1 MLVCPGCGEENPD
14 KFRLCGF
21 CGTPLRAAAPPVE
34 ARKTVTIVFSDLK
47 GSTNLGERLD
57 SEALREI
64 MARYFEEMQRVLER
78 HGGTVEKFIGDAVMA
93 VFGLPK
99 LHEDDALRA
108 VRAAFDMKTSLAKL
122 NGELERRWGVQL
134 ANRTG
139 VNTGEVVAGDQT
151 DQRLVTGDA
160 VNVAARLEQA
170 APELEVLIGE
180 PTYRLVRG
188 AVEVEPV
195 EPLELKGKSE
205 RVPAYRLLSVRSGA
219 MLPRRLDAPLVG
231 REAELALLGDA
242 LARAS
247 AAGSA
252 RMVTVVAHAGVG
264 KTRLLAEFLRSASR
278 EATVLRG
285 HCLPY
290 GEGITFWP
298 LTEIVHDA
306 GGIGED
312 DTPDQALAKLRA
324 VVADEPDLVTERL
337 ATVLGLGERE
347 FPVEEL
353 FWASRKLFESLAR
366 ERPLVVVFEDIHWA
380 EPTLLALIEHLVDNA
395 DAPLLVLC
403 TARPDLL
410 EVHGEWSESASAQRV
425 ELQALSTDQAGALV
439 DNLLG
444 SELDRGARRRIAE
457 AAEGNPLFVEQMVSM
472 WIESGLLVQ
481 RDGGWVPAAD
491 LSAVDVPPTIQALLA
506 ARLDRLN
513 RDERG
518 VIEPAAVVGRVFY
531 RGAVETMTADEL
543 RAELDALLGAL
554 IRKEFVAPDHDTTL
568 PGEDTY
574 RFHHVLIR
582 DAAYQG
588 LLKRARADLHERA
601 AEWLAAA
608 MGPRVVEVE
617 EIMGYHLERA
627 FRYRDELG
635 PLDDHA
641 HRVGVRAS
649 TLLGASG
656 RRALARGDM
665 PAAANLLRRAS
676 GLLPRTDP
684 RRLHLLP
691 DLGEVL
697 LELGEFQEA
706 EALLSEAILEGARA
720 GDRRLET
727 EATLVRLAVRFA
739 GSPDSLGPS
748 VVRDVERA
756 LAESEKLGDH
766 RGIAKAYRLLGTIH
780 GTVAHYEE
788 AERATLRTI
797 EHARLAGDQM
807 LEVRNF
813 PPYAIVSAYGPRPI
827 SEALERCEELLPAA
841 QGDRRTQAVV
851 LCVLSHLH
859 AMQGSFD
866 EARREYRRAQVML
879 DDLGVKVLAASTS
892 LDSGP
897 VEMLA
902 GDPAG
907 AERELRRDLDRLEA
921 MGERFL
927 ASSVTAYLAQ
937 AVVAQGRM
945 DEAEALSRKCE
956 EVVLADDAEA
966 QSIWRRVRA
975 LAIVDRGEDR
985 QAAKLAREAVEII
998 RRTDSPVLQ
1007 ADALVDAAEILQK
1020 AGWDAEGEPLLT
1032 EALDLYE
1039 RKGDLVGA
1047 ARAREALSR
1056 RATLG
1061 TPDLAGG

>member
-1 MLVCPGCGEENPD
+1 MQVCPGCGEENPD

-21 CGTPLRAAAPPVE
+21 CGTPLRAAPPPSE

-47 GSTNLGERLD
+47 GSTSLGERLD
-57 SEALREI
+57 SEALREV
-64 MARYFEEMQRVLER
+64 MTRYFEEMQRVLER

-122 NGELERRWGVQL
+122 NGELERRWGVSL

-139 VNTGEVVAGDQT
+139 VNTGEVVAGDAA

-188 AVEVEPV
+188 AVDVESV

-231 REAELALLGDA
+231 REAELALLGDG
-242 LARAS
+242 LARVT

-264 KTRLLAEFLRSASR
+264 KSRLLAEFLGSASR
-278 EATVLRG
+278 VATVLRG

-298 LTEIVHDA
+298 LTEIVHGAAD
-306 GGIGED
+306 IGEEES
-312 DTPDQALAKLRA
+312 QERALAKLRA
-324 VVADEPDLVTERL
+324 VAGDEGDLVTERL
-337 ATVLGLGERE
+337 ASVLGLGSRE

-353 FWASRKLFESLAR
+353 FWASRKLLESIAS
-366 ERPLVVVFEDIHWA
+366 ERPVVVVFEDIHWA

-403 TARPDLL
+403 TARPELL
-410 EVHGEWSESASAQRV
+410 EAHREWSESASAQRV
-425 ELQALSTDQAGALV
+425 ELTALSADQTGSLV

-444 SELDRGARRRIAE
+444 SQLDDAARRRIAD

-472 WIESGLLVQ
+472 WIEAGLLVQ
-481 RDGGWVPAAD
+481 RDDGWAASSD
-491 LSAVDVPPTIQALLA
+491 LSGVDVPPTIQALLA

-518 VIEPAAVVGRVFY
+518 VIEPASVVGRVFY
-531 RGAVETMTADEL
+531 RGAVAFMTPDEL
-543 RAELDALLGAL
+543 RGELDALLGSL
-554 IRKEFVAPDHDTTL
+554 IRKEFVGPGHDTTL
-568 PGEDTY
+568 PGEDAF

-601 AEWLAAA
+601 VEWLAEA
-608 MGPRVVEVE
+608 MGPRVAEVE

-649 TLLGASG
+649 LLLGASG

-684 RRLHLLP
+684 RRLKLLP

-706 EALLSEAILEGARA
+706 ESLLSEAILEAARA
-720 GDRRLET
+720 GDRRLQT

-739 GSPDSLGPS
+739 GSPDALGPGA
-748 VVRDVERA
+748 VRDVEA
-756 LAESEKLGDH
+756 AIAESEKQGDH
-766 RGIAKAYRLLGTIH
+766 RGLAKAYRLLGTIH

-788 AERATLRTI
+788 AERAALLTI
-797 EHARLAGDQM
+797 EHAREAGDQM
-807 LEVRNF
+807 LEIRNF
-813 PPYAIVSAYGPRPI
+813 PPYAIVAAYGPRPI
-827 SEALERCEELLPAA
+827 TEALQVCEELLPAA
-841 QGDRRTQAVV
+841 RGDRRTQAVV
-851 LCVLSHLH
+851 LCVISHLH
-859 AMQGSFD
+859 AMQGSFE
-866 EARREYRRAQVML
+866 EARSEYRRAQVML

-902 GDPAG
+902 GDPAA
-907 AERELRRDLDRLEA
+907 AERELRRDLDQLEA

-937 AVVAQGRM
+937 AVAAQGRM
-945 DEAEALSRKCE
+945 DEAEELSRKCE
-956 EVVLADDAEA
+956 DVVLADDAEA

-975 LAIVDRGEDR
+975 LAMVARGDAR
-985 QAAKLAREAVEII
+985 DAVKLARDAVDII

-1007 ADALVDAAEILQK
+1007 GDALLDAAEVLER
-1020 AGWDAEGEPLLT
+1020 GGDGGEDVPLLA
-1032 EALDLYE
+1032 EALELYE
-1039 RKGDLVGA
+1039 RKGDVVGA
-1047 ARAREALSR
+1047 ARAREALER
-1056 RATLG
+1056 RAALG
-1061 TPDLAGG
+1061 TSDRTGG

>member
-1 MLVCPGCGEENPD
+1 VQVCPGCGEENPD

-21 CGTPLRAAAPPVE
+21 CGTPLRAAQPPSE

-47 GSTNLGERLD
+47 GSTSLGERLD
-57 SEALREI
+57 SEALREV
-64 MARYFEEMQRVLER
+64 MTRYFEEMQRVLER

-108 VRAAFDMKTSLAKL
+108 VRAAFDMKTALAKL
-122 NGELERRWGVQL
+122 NAELERRWGVAL

-139 VNTGEVVAGDQT
+139 VNTGEVVAGDAV

-195 EPLELKGKSE
+195 EPLELKGKAE

-231 REAELALLGDA
+231 REAELALLGDG
-242 LARAS
+242 LARAT
-247 AAGSA
+247 AARSA
-252 RMVTVVAHAGVG
+252 RLVTVLAHAGVG
-264 KTRLLAEFLRSASR
+264 KSRLLAEFLGSASR
-278 EATVLRG
+278 AATVLRG

-298 LTEIVHDA
+298 VTEIVHEAAD
-306 GGIGED
+306 IGED
-312 DTPDQALAKLRA
+312 DSQERALEKLHA
-324 VVADEPDLVTERL
+324 VGGDEADLVTERL
-337 ATVLGLGERE
+337 ASVVGLGDRE

-353 FWASRKLFESLAR
+353 FWASRKLLESIAR
-366 ERPLVVVFEDIHWA
+366 DRPLVVVFEDIHWA

-395 DAPLLVLC
+395 NAPLLVLC
-403 TARPDLL
+403 AARPELL
-410 EVHGEWSESASAQRV
+410 EAHPGWSESASAQRV
-425 ELQALSTDQAGALV
+425 ELAALSPDQAGALV

-444 SELDRGARRRIAE
+444 SELDAGARRRIAD

-481 RDGGWVPAAD
+481 RGDAWVPASD

-513 RDERG
+513 REERG

-531 RGAVETMTADEL
+531 RGAVQFITVDEL
-543 RAELDALLGAL
+543 RGELDALLGSL
-554 IRKEFVAPDHDTTL
+554 IRKEFVAPGHDTTF
-568 PGEDTY
+568 PGEDAF

-588 LLKRARADLHERA
+588 LLKRARADLHERTA
-601 AEWLAAA
+601 DWLAQA
-608 MGPRVVEVE
+608 MGPRAAEVE
-617 EIMGYHLERA
+617 EIMGYHLERS

-649 TLLGASG
+649 MLLGDSG

-676 GLLPRTDP
+676 ALLPRTDP
-684 RRLHLLP
+684 RRLTLLP

-706 EALLSEAILEGARA
+706 EALLSETILEAARM
-720 GDRRLET
+720 GDRRLQT

-739 GSPDSLGPS
+739 GSPDALGS
-748 VVRDVERA
+748 GTVRDVERA
-756 LAESEKLGDH
+756 IAESEKQGDH
-766 RGIAKAYRLLGTIH
+766 KGLAKAYRLLGTIH

-788 AERATLRTI
+788 AERAALLTI
-797 EHARLAGDQM
+797 EHARTAGDQM

-813 PPYAIVSAYGPRPI
+813 PPYAIVAAYGPRPI
-827 SEALERCEELLPAA
+827 GEALRICEELLPAA
-841 QGDRRTQAVV
+841 SGDRRTQAVV
-851 LCVLSHLH
+851 LCVLAHLH
-859 AMQGSFD
+859 AMQGSFE
-866 EARREYRRAQVML
+866 EARTEYRRAQVML

-902 GDPAG
+902 GDPAA
-907 AERELRRDLDRLEA
+907 AERELRRDLERLEA

-927 ASSVTAYLAQ
+927 ASSITAYLAQ

-945 DEAEALSRKCE
+945 DEAEELSRKCE

-975 LAIVDRGEDR
+975 LALVDRDGR
-985 QAAKLAREAVEII
+985 KAAKLARDAVDII

-1007 ADALVDAAEILQK
+1007 ADALVDAAEVLGR
-1020 AGWDAEGEPLLT
+1020 AGEADEDVPLLA
-1032 EALDLYE
+1032 EALERYE
-1039 RKGDLVGA
+1039 RKGDVVGA
-1047 ARAREALSR
+1047 ARARETLERRGALDTSDR
-1056 RATLG
+1056 T
-1061 TPDLAGG
+1061 GG